1 MANLSAGSSER
12 HFTTRRGFIAACG
25 FGIVGLYGLWAGYG
39 AAPLPFQGGHG
50 EASDGDPH
58 DGHGAAPEPG
68 GHSMTPDGGGHGA
81 ATGLSPEEFRR
92 LAEDFAAR
100 HRQPDGS
107 VRPARAT
114 VPAMDHDAHGAHG
127 MPAPESRDDAPL
139 DVYFTAFQW
148 GFEPGVL
155 RLEAGRPYRLRLM
168 AVDVTHGVALQFGS
182 ASRITRLRANTLV
195 EQTMT
200 FARPGEHLVYCT
212 VYCGPGH
219 ARMQSRLIVERAS

>member
-1 MANLSAGSSER
+1 MTDPAPPRETR
-12 HFTTRRGFIAACG
+12 HFTTRRGFVAACG

-39 AAPLPFQGGHG
+39 AAPLPFLGGHG
-50 EASDGDPH
+50 EAPEGNA
-58 DGHGAAPEPG
+58 HGGA
-68 GHSMTPDGGGHGA
+68 TPDSGAHGPA
-81 ATGLSPEEFRR
+81 AGPSPEEFRR

-100 HRQPDGS
+100 SRQPDGS
-107 VRPARAT
+107 VRPARVT
-114 VPAMDHDAHGAHG
+114 VPAMDHNAHG

-139 DVYFTAFQW
+139 DVYLTAFQW

-155 RLEAGRPYRLRLM
+155 RLEANRAYRFRMM
-168 AVDVTHGVALQFGS
+168 AVDVSHGVALQFGP

-219 ARMQSRLIVERAS
+219 ARMQSRLIVEQGIAS